1 MGGEHVWAYAIPVI
15 SSNAERKVSQ
25 KGKSQTPA
33 YQHPPI
39 LTAGSPPLF
48 HLVHTTLPT
57 MEDRIQFDINESLKY
72 YLSDPAS
79 IPTPDADPE
88 LLDCES
94 DPNQLSTTLVDS
106 VLNPIVDAVA
116 ENPEGLTR
124 SSFFDSLQF
133 LLKCAPVP
141 FQVSRRD
148 CLSPEPDS
156 ERLNHCRYPSF
167 LPAKS
172 LSKVLDLIVSG
183 LSIEAEIIHSD
194 LESDEQDA
202 IQHHK
207 QLLEM
212 YGFLLQWALSAVEVK
227 AAEKPAESAPVRSRG
242 PKSKSKSTKDGQ
254 WDWVPQIQISMET
267 MCKVMKLKLG
277 RIFLTTS
284 DRDTFITLFTRTI
297 YLILES
303 EQRVKSMVIRMHAF
317 KVLCIAVKHHGHAF
331 GACRRGFGFVWCVV

>member
-1 MGGEHVWAYAIPVI
+1 
-15 SSNAERKVSQ
+15 
-25 KGKSQTPA
+25 
-33 YQHPPI
+33 
-39 LTAGSPPLF
+39 
-48 HLVHTTLPT
+48 
-57 MEDRIQFDINESLKY
+57 MEDRIQFNINESLKY
-72 YLSDPAS
+72 YLSDPTS
-79 IPTPDADPE
+79 IPTPEADPE

-94 DPNQLSTTLVDS
+94 DPNQLSTALVDN

-124 SSFFDSLQF
+124 SSFFESLQF
-133 LLKCAPVP
+133 LLKYAPV
-141 FQVSRRD
+141 
-148 CLSPEPDS
+148 LSQAPHRGFHSPGPDS
-156 ERLNHCRYPSF
+156 ERLNPCRYTTF
-167 LPAKS
+167 LPTKS

-183 LSIEAEIIHSD
+183 LSVEADIIHSD

-227 AAEKPAESAPVRSRG
+227 AAEKPAESAPARRGG
-242 PKSKSKSTKDGQ
+242 PKSRSKSAKDGQ
-254 WDWVPQIQISMET
+254 WDWTPQIQISMET

-277 RIFLTTS
+277 RIFMTTS
-284 DRDTFITLFTRTI
+284 DRDTFINLFTRTI

-303 EQRVKSMVIRMHAF
+303 EQRVKSMAIRMHAF

-331 GACRRGFGFVWCVV
+331 GTRRGIHRFVWPSY

>member
-1 MGGEHVWAYAIPVI
+1 
-15 SSNAERKVSQ
+15 
-25 KGKSQTPA
+25 
-33 YQHPPI
+33 
-39 LTAGSPPLF
+39 
-48 HLVHTTLPT
+48 
-57 MEDRIQFDINESLKY
+57 MEDRIQFDINDSLKY
-72 YLSDPAS
+72 YLSDPLS

-94 DPNQLSTTLVDS
+94 DPEQLSAALVDN

-124 SSFFDSLQF
+124 SSFFDSLQL

-141 FQVSRRD
+141 SQLPRGPSGI
-148 CLSPEPDS
+148 DS
-156 ERLNHCRYPSF
+156 ELLNSCRYSTL
-167 LPAKS
+167 LPTKP
-172 LSKVLDLIVSG
+172 LSKLLDLVVSG
-183 LSIEAEIIHSD
+183 LSVEADMIHTD

-227 AAEKPAESAPVRSRG
+227 AAEKSTEAAPARRG
-242 PKSKSKSTKDGQ
+242 AGKSKKSAKDGH
-254 WDWVPQIQISMET
+254 WDWTPQIQISMET

-284 DRDTFITLFTRTI
+284 DRDTFINLFTRTI

-303 EQRVKSMVIRMHAF
+303 EQRVKSMAIRMHAF

-331 GACRRGFGFVWCVV
+331 GRLRRRGVVHYSNQTRRSANLNRAEPDLFRASVGTHGRIPSYPRRAI